1 MKSPRSR
8 NARRTPAYGVGYTP
22 DSVPYSPTSSSYSS
36 GSTLK
41 KRNPLSVAA
50 KSMAGVFV
58 ACFTPPEPEPNSSKD
73 FGYSEE
79 LKAPSGK
86 LLVCF
91 VDFFTVLRVR
101 MNYSN
106 LFLSVA
112 SSTSGGNERRQSSR
126 RGIYSS
132 PANSVHGREPG
143 SVNFT
148 MEEIYAATRNFSPT
162 FKIGQGGFGTVYKG
176 RFQDGTVVAIKRAKK
191 SVYDKHLGVEFQSEI
206 RTLAQV
212 EHLNLV
218 KFYGYLEHE
227 DERIVLVEYVANG
240 TLREHLDCIHG
251 NVIDLAVRLDIAI
264 DVAHAITYLHMY
276 TEKLEI
282 SYWII
287 VAFHVDHPIIHRDIK
302 SSNILLTENF
312 RAKVAD
318 FGFARLA
325 ADSDSGATHV
335 STQVKGTAGYLD
347 PEYLRTYQLTEKSDV
362 YSFGVLLVELVS
374 GRRPIEAKRE
384 IKERITA
391 KWAVKKFAEG
401 NAILILD
408 PKLKCTAANNLA
420 LEKILELALQCLAPH
435 RQSRPSMR
443 KCAEILWSIR
453 KDYKEQSALD
463 FRSLSSKSQG
473 SISVITEE

>member
-79 LKAPSGK
+79 LKAP
-86 LLVCF
+86 
-91 VDFFTVLRVR
+91 
-101 MNYSN
+101 
-106 LFLSVA
+106 SVA

-276 TEKLEI
+276 T
-282 SYWII
+282 
-287 VAFHVDHPIIHRDIK
+287 DHPIIHRDIK